1 MTELLKGSFCKSTAG
16 HDKDVIYIIV
26 DTENGIKVSD
36 GRFKKLENA
45 KKKNPKHLQ
54 LVDYEDRILAEKLA
68 AGKLHNEDIKYSI
81 KKYLKSLSIKQ
92 EVMNV

>member
-1 MTELLKGSFCKSTAG
+1 MTELLEGSFCKSTAG

-26 DTENGIKVSD
+26 DTQDGIRVSD
-36 GRFKKLENA
+36 GEFKKIENA

-92 EVMNV
+92 EVINV

>member
-1 MTELLKGSFCKSTAG
+1 MTELLEGSFCKSTAG
-16 HDKDVIYIIV
+16 HDKDVLYIIV
-26 DTENGIKVSD
+26 DTQDGIRVSD
-36 GRFKKLENA
+36 GRFKKIENA
-45 KKKNPKHLQ
+45 KRKNPKHLQ

-92 EVMNV
+92 EVINV

>member
-26 DTENGIKVSD
+26 DTQDGIRVSD
-36 GRFKKLENA
+36 GKFKKIENA
-45 KKKNPKHLQ
+45 KKKNPKHLK